1 MSFINA
7 YNNDD
12 QSEQNTRKHYRYHD
26 KALESI
32 VQQIE
37 SSHIRKDF
45 GAWNIVVLAFSSP
58 LHLGYGFRIKLFLHP
73 ENWRNSCSCRLL
85 ERSIPEGP
93 GEDPMKFRLAKDPG
107 TGRRYQ
113 VGQACFL

>member
-32 VQQIE
+32 TQQIE

-58 LHLGYGFRIKLFLHP
+58 LHLGYGFRIKLFLHQ

-85 ERSIPEGP
+85 ERSILEGP
-93 GEDPMKFRLAKDPG
+93 GEVSK
-107 TGRRYQ
+107 
-113 VGQACFL
+113 